1 MKVSLSFVCACV
13 AAALLAG
20 APAAYAHHS
29 FAAVF
34 DLNAPIVT
42 MQATVVKYEFLN
54 PHSRVEFDTVNDKG
68 ETERWTAQIGNT
80 NALARLGWNKTVL
93 NTGDKIKVDGIK
105 ARDGSKYLL
114 GRGFYLPDGRKLFG
128 NTANATR

>member
-13 AAALLAG
+13 VAALLAG
-20 APAAYAHHS
+20 APAAHAHHS

-54 PHSRVEFDTVNDKG
+54 PHSRVEFDVVNDKG
-68 ETERWTAQIGNT
+68 ETERWLAQIGNT

-93 NTGDKIKVDGIK
+93 NTGDKIKIDGIK

-114 GRGFYLPDGRKLFG
+114 GRGFYLSDGRKLFG
-128 NTANATR
+128 NTPNATR